1 MNELLAAAFFWS
13 LLAVPVLVWL
23 RSFYNRTAESRQ
35 VNDDIK
41 SSDVPECLMLCL
53 VMLLVGGC
61 AALDVL
67 PRLYDLLMEMAK

>member
-13 LLAVPVLVWL
+13 LLAVPTLVWL
-23 RSFYNRTAESRQ
+23 RSFYNRTAESRR

-41 SSDVPECLMLCL
+41 SSDVPECLMLCF
-53 VMLLVGGC
+53 VILLVGVC

>member
-23 RSFYNRTAESRQ
+23 RSFYNRTAESRR

-61 AALDVL
+61 TAFDVL